1 MQERKKDFGS
11 YLWLFSFYS
20 WMSIV
25 LRSILAVFDWRTILR
40 RVRFKQPIDTV
51 FISNM
56 RDDIDRKRFLG
67 KTRPKAGF
75 LRT

>member
-25 LRSILAVFDWRTILR
+25 LRSILAVFDWRTILCWR
-40 RVRFKQPIDTV
+40 SCKNV
-51 FISNM
+51 S
-56 RDDIDRKRFLG
+56 KR
-67 KTRPKAGF
+67 AV
-75 LRT
+75 